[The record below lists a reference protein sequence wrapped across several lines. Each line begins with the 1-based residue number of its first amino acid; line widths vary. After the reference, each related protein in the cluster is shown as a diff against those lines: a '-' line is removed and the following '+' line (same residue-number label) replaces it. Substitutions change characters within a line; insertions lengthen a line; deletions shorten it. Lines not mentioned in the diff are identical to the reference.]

1 MQKKDSQV
9 PKYLV
14 LNMFMLNAF
23 NAQNVINFVK
33 VNAISLRITSF
44 VIADCMLEL
53 KNAQCR
59 RKCAML
65 NLKQVIFSGVFLSK
79 NKIK

>member
-1 MQKKDSQV
+1 MRKKRDSHV
-9 PKYLV
+9 SKYLV
-14 LNMFMLNAF
+14 LNTLMLNTF
-23 NAQNVINFVK
+23 NALNVINFVK

-53 KNAQCR
+53 KNALPR

-79 NKIK
+79 K